1 MLMIPKLPLS
11 GDSLENKL
19 HLKNLEL
26 NSLLE
31 VTEAINANVPEE
43 SLYKIFHFTLIV
55 NLNIKKLALFV
66 LDEEWSCKASYG
78 TSPEIKTKLLS
89 DEILALK
96 EISRTEGKIKGF
108 EDFGLVVPIA
118 HKSRILAYVLV
129 GGMKDYEGQ
138 TDLSFIQTFS
148 NIVIVAIENKKLARK
163 QLEQEAMRKELEIAR
178 DVQQRLFPSK
188 LPDYAELR
196 MYASYLP
203 ALMVGGD
210 YYDYVKLDEDSFLVC
225 IADVSGKGMSAAL
238 LMSNFQ
244 ASLRTL
250 ARQTHDLKE
259 IVKELNINIKSSAK
273 GDRFITF
280 FGAIFNTAMRTISY
294 INAGH
299 NPPVLLFN
307 TGEMHVLEKGTTVL
321 GAFDELPFIEEEKI
335 SISAETLLFAYTDGL
350 SETSNEADEEFG
362 LDNIRR
368 FVKDNYRNDLKKMH
382 EALFSELNSF
392 KGSKAYPDDI
402 TFLSCSIA

>member
-1 MLMIPKLPLS
+1 MTQKLPLS

-66 LDEEWSCKASYG
+66 LDKDWSCKASYG
-78 TSPEIKTKLLS
+78 TRPEIKSKLLS
-89 DEILALK
+89 EEILSLK
-96 EISRTEGKIKGF
+96 EISRVEGRIKGF
-108 EDFGLVVPIA
+108 EDFDLAIPIA

-129 GGMKDYEGQ
+129 GGMKDYQGQ
-138 TDLSFIQTFS
+138 TDISFIQTFS
-148 NIVIVAIENKKLARK
+148 NIILVAIENKKLARK
-163 QLEQEAMRKELEIAR
+163 QLEQEVIRKELEIAR
-178 DVQQRLFPSK
+178 DVQLRLFPSN
-188 LPDYAELR
+188 LPDSPELK
-196 MYASYLP
+196 MHASYVP

-210 YYDYVKLDEDSFLVC
+210 YYDYVKLTDDSFLVC

-250 ARQTHDLKE
+250 ARRTYDLKE
-259 IVKELNINIKSSAK
+259 IVKELNVNIKSSSK

-280 FGAIFNTAMRTISY
+280 FGAVFNTSDRTVSY

-299 NPPVLLFN
+299 NPPVLIFN
-307 TGEMHVLEKGTTVL
+307 NGETHILEKGTTVL
-321 GAFDELPFIEEEKI
+321 GVFDELPFIEEEKI
-335 SISAETLLFAYTDGL
+335 SITQDTLLFAYTDGL
-350 SETSNEADEEFG
+350 TETSNEADVEFG

-382 EALFSELNSF
+382 ESLFAELDSF
-392 KGSKAYPDDI
+392 KGKKAYPDDI
-402 TFLSCSIA
+402 TFLSCTVT

>member
-1 MLMIPKLPLS
+1 MTPKQPLS
-11 GDSLENKL
+11 GDSLDNKL

-66 LDEEWSCKASYG
+66 RDQEWACKASYG
-78 TSPEIKTKLLS
+78 VPSDIKSRSLS
-89 DEILALK
+89 DEILQLK
-96 EISRTEGKIKGF
+96 EISRNDGKVKGF
-108 EDFGLVVPIA
+108 EDFGLIIPIA

-138 TDLSFIQTFS
+138 TDISFIQTFS
-148 NIVIVAIENKKLARK
+148 NIIIVAIENKKLARK
-163 QLEQEAMRKELEIAR
+163 QLEQEAMRKEMEIAR
-178 DVQQRLFPSK
+178 DVQQRLFPST
-188 LPDYAELR
+188 LPDSRELK
-196 MYASYLP
+196 MHASYLP

-210 YYDYVKLDEDSFLVC
+210 YYDYVMLDKDSFLVC

-280 FGAIFNTAMRTISY
+280 FGAVFNTASRTITY

-299 NPPVLLFN
+299 NPPVLLFS
-307 TGEMHVLEKGTTVL
+307 TGEMHILEKGTTVL
-321 GAFDELPFIEEEKI
+321 GAFDELPFIEEGKI
-335 SISAETLLFAYTDGL
+335 AYTSETLLFAYTDGL
-350 SETSNEADEEFG
+350 TETANESDEEFG
-362 LDNIRR
+362 LENIRK
-368 FVKDNYRNDLKKMH
+368 FVKNNYKNDLKEMH
-382 EALFSELNSF
+382 KSLFAELNAF
-392 KGSKAYPDDI
+392 KGRKAYPDDI
-402 TFLSCSIA
+402 TFLSCYIP